1 MSEKSIKR
9 PEEFKSLIESLRL
22 KTDKEDELKNSPFKT
37 YAQIMVFSA
46 SIGVKLCPQDFKD
59 DYKPYD
65 DPIRFDIFE
74 NEGFDG
80 VINILAIYKIG
91 NLNVLT
97 SQSVEKDKKISIFE
111 GYAYAGLKKLQ
122 SVLDRPGMTL
132 DNLVE
137 FIKEHIEEKEE
148 NQEEKIDLQSLLS

>member
-9 PEEFKSLIESLRL
+9 PKEFESLIESLRL
-22 KTDKEDELKNSPFKT
+22 KTDKEDELKNFPFKT

-46 SIGVKLCPQDFKD
+46 SIGVKLCPKDFKD
-59 DYKPYD
+59 DYKPYG
-65 DPIRFDIFE
+65 DPIRFDIFK

-80 VINILAIYKIG
+80 VINILAIYKTG

-97 SQSVEKDKKISIFE
+97 SQGVEKDKKISIFE
-111 GYAYAGLKKLQ
+111 GYAYAGLKKLKFI
-122 SVLDRPGMTL
+122 VERPGMTL

-137 FIKEHIEEKEE
+137 FIKEHIEEEKEL
-148 NQEEKIDLQSLLS
+148 NLTGLF